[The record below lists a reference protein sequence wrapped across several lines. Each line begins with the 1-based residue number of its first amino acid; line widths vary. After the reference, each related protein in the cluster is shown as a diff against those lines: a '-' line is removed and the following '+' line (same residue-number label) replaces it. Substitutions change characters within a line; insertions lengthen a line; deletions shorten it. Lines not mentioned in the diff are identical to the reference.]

1 MTSLN
6 FRTNTYD
13 TVTSTYQ
20 IRKSRRCCP
29 FHSSGNSLF
38 FSLVDY
44 RNNYFTSDD
53 PDKII
58 EFYNG
63 FENRDQLIQWMKER
77 PKGVANI
84 REIDGDK
91 DIIVVIPTA
100 DFNGKYAM
108 ECRENIFRGLHIIFV
123 ESAEIPDPYFN
134 GAHNVNVGIKKA
146 LEYNPKWIVFSND
159 DMYMVDAPERLKNE
173 LFGLDPDKFDILFIE
188 GSKYHS
194 KIRYIGKI
202 TGLYKLYLRILPWI
216 NGQLLLSL
224 HNKFKV
230 RYHSISWRGIFSLTF
245 SKIIRYRDFT
255 DFLIVSINYS
265 RSQEGYIFDEIYI
278 NSREDTD
285 LSLRVVSENLKYR
298 HIKYQIGDFIGSTM
312 GNGLDR
318 ALRSYSSYTYF
329 NWKWERYFEEY
340 TSKERQ

>member
-20 IRKSRRCCP
+20 ITKSRRCCL
-29 FHSSGNSLF
+29 FHSAGNSLF

-44 RNNYFTSDD
+44 RNNYFTSYD

-63 FENRDQLIQWMKER
+63 FENRDQLIQWMNER

-84 REIDGDK
+84 HEIDGDK

-100 DFNGKYAM
+100 DFNGKYAR

-159 DMYMVDAPERLKNE
+159 DMIQLDSVKVLKERLSE
-173 LFGLDPDKFDILFIE
+173 LDENKYDVVLAKPSD
-188 GSKYHS
+188 YHS
-194 KIRYIGKI
+194 ATEKVAKSNLLFKIYLTVYKNMGRNSMKI
-202 TGLYKLYLRILPWI
+202 HKKFRISYFPAPT
-216 NGQLLLSL
+216 S
-224 HNKFKV
+224 
-230 RYHSISWRGIFSLTF
+230 GI
-245 SKIIRYRDFT
+245 
-255 DFLIVSINYS
+255 YS
-265 RSQEGYIFDEIYI
+265 MLFRKGYIFTEIQDFAIYSGKWAKDREGNIYDETYI
-278 NSREDTD
+278 NAMEDTD
-285 LSLRVVSENLKYR
+285 LSIFFSLHKERTTMIDYK
-298 HIKYQIGDFIGSTM
+298 IGDLIGSTL
-312 GNGLDR
+312 GTGLMRD
-318 ALRSYSSYTYF
+318 LSSIVGISYF
-329 NWKWERYFEEY
+329 NFKWEHFFTE
-340 TSKERQ
+340 T